1 MNVISTYPG
10 SFGIHLGSVQTD
22 DLFGKNVGIENTFQ
36 LAFDLICAGDN
47 SDQLRKLTKKISNKA
62 ILSYK
67 TVLQS
72 LNTGKVGAK
81 FSWHS
86 SGEKLAVQLPLPK
99 IRSILKVLSHDLVS
113 TEEKIDV
120 TGELIAIDIKR
131 KKFKLVNE
139 ENQVYSGDI
148 NLPPEVVFK
157 VPQKVKAVLKV
168 DWEINV
174 ITDKENPRYTMIDIE

>member
-1 MNVISTYPG
+1 M
-10 SFGIHLGSVQTD
+10 
-22 DLFGKNVGIENTFQ
+22 
-36 LAFDLICAGDN
+36 
-47 SDQLRKLTKKISNKA
+47 
-62 ILSYK
+62 
-67 TVLQS
+67 
-72 LNTGKVGAK
+72 
-81 FSWHS
+81 
-86 SGEKLAVQLPLPK
+86 
-99 IRSILKVLSHDLVS
+99 
-113 TEEKIDV
+113 